1 MMKTLYYSVDVD
13 GNELD
18 LEHDLNYVQD
28 ELMVLKIL
36 FDIGVNRGFSN
47 SICSHLFC
55 LIDSVCDCVD
65 GINQG
70 FSYLFIPNEEYY
82 ELQSLDPYVL

>member
-36 FDIGVNRGFSN
+36 LILVLIGAF
-47 SICSHLFC
+47 
-55 LIDSVCDCVD
+55 LIRFVR
-65 GINQG
+65 I
-70 FSYLFIPNEEYY
+70 
-82 ELQSLDPYVL
+82 YVV